1 MPHVLTEDSVVKCT
15 HGAQVQFH
23 ASQTKLKVDG
33 KAVIVESDILAAT
46 VSGCPN
52 TDTQAGQT
60 PCLKVES
67 IIAGTST
74 HLRVDDQPVMLETAR
89 GLTNATPPEPVM
101 WRVESAGQTKL
112 AAG

>member
-1 MPHVLTEDSVVKCT
+1 MPHVLTEDSVVKCI
-15 HGAQVQFH
+15 HGGQVQFQ

-33 KAVIVESDILAAT
+33 KAVIVQSDVLVST
-46 VSGCPN
+46 VSNCPN
-52 TDTQAGQT
+52 TNAGQT
-60 PCLKVES
+60 PCLKVTS
-67 IIAGTST
+67 IIAGLSSN
-74 HLRVDDQPVMLETAR
+74 LRVDDQPVMLETAR

>member
-1 MPHVLTEDSVVKCT
+1 MQHVLTEGSEVKCI
-15 HGAQVQFH
+15 HGGQVQFQ

-33 KAVIVESDILAAT
+33 KAVIVQRDILAAT

-52 TDTQAGQT
+52 TNTQAGQT
-60 PCLKVES
+60 PCLKVTS
-67 IIAGTST
+67 IIDGPST
-74 HLRVDDQPVMLETAR
+74 NLRVDGQRVMLKTAS

-101 WRVESAGQTKL
+101 WQVESAGQTKL